1 MRRLLFW
8 IVLVPLGALVVLF
21 AVANRA
27 SVVVSLDPFSGEN
40 SALAFSAP
48 LFLVMIGC
56 TILGLVIG
64 GLASLS
70 HRYRMW
76 RAVRHAEQEAEQHK
90 AEAERERRARAAL
103 QPEFPPLAPPS

>member
-8 IVLVPLGALVVLF
+8 IVLVPLGALLVLF

-27 SVVVSLDPFSGEN
+27 SVVVSFDPFSGEN

-48 LFLVMIGC
+48 LFIVMFAAVIVG
-56 TILGLVIG
+56 VAIG
-64 GLASLS
+64 GIASLM

-76 RAVRHAEQEAEQHK
+76 KAVRRAEEEAAEHK
-90 AEAERERRARAAL
+90 AKAENERRMREAV
-103 QPEFPPLAPPS
+103 QPQYPTLSPPS

>member
-8 IVLVPLGALVVLF
+8 VVLVPLGALTVLF

-27 SVVVSLDPFSGEN
+27 PVVVSFDPFSGEH

-48 LFLVMIGC
+48 LFLVMFAAV
-56 TILGLVIG
+56 ILGVAIG
-64 GLASLS
+64 GIASLM

-76 RAVRHAEQEAEQHK
+76 KAIRRAEVEAAEHK
-90 AEAERERRARAAL
+90 ANAENERRMREAI
-103 QPEFPPLAPPS
+103 QPQYPPLAPPS